1 MVKNFFLKNEKSPKN
16 IQIKKDIIN
25 HFISTGNDTI
35 AELSRELDLSVPT
48 VTKFITE
55 LKEQ

>member
-1 MVKNFFLKNEKSPKN
+1 MVKNFFLKNDKGLKN
-16 IQIKKDIIN
+16 IIIKRDIIN

-35 AELSRELDLSVPT
+35 AELSKELELSVPT

-55 LKEQ
+55 LKD